1 MSWMNRLMVA
11 GLPLVPKFLVGKVA
25 ARYVAGDTADDALR
39 IIRTLNDEGAM
50 ATLDV
55 LGEAVD
61 DRTKARAAVE
71 EYIALFDAIQDRGLD
86 ANVSIKLTLLGLDI
100 DESFCRDNV
109 DEIAAAARAHGNF
122 VRIDM
127 EDHPTHDAT
136 FRIYRDLQAKHGNL
150 GVVLQAYMRR
160 LLDDIAALP
169 AEGGNVRLCK
179 GIYIEPRRVAWKG
192 YETVRLNFIAG
203 LEKIL
208 DRGIYPAVATHDEYL
223 IAAAVRMLD
232 RAGLRRE
239 QYELQMLLGVEE
251 ELRRILIERGHRVRV
266 YVPYGKDWYPYSLR
280 RMRENPQV
288 AGHVVRAI
296 FARRGL

>member
-39 IIRTLNDEGAM
+39 VIRTLNDEGAM
-50 ATLDV
+50 ATLDI

-71 EYIALFDAIQDRGLD
+71 EYIALFDAVQDRGLD

-109 DEIAAAARAHGNF
+109 DEIAAAAKAHGNF

-136 FRIYRDLQAKHGNL
+136 FRIYQELQGKHGNL

-160 LLDDIAALP
+160 LLDDIASLP
-169 AEGGNVRLCK
+169 DEGGNVRLCK

-208 DRGIYPAVATHDEYL
+208 DRGIYPAVATHDEFL
-223 IAAAVRMLD
+223 IAAAVRLLD
-232 RAGLRRE
+232 RAGLQRE
-239 QYELQMLLGVEE
+239 QYELQMLLGVED
-251 ELRRILIERGHRVRV
+251 ELRRILIDRGHRVRV